1 MNDILIFGE
10 ISISNILR
18 PCVFQLLS
26 KANSLKNKL
35 GDGAKLKLLI
45 LCQNDLNYDEMV
57 NELKCYNLDE
67 IIIVKNDNF
76 KEFNGDY
83 YCACIKDIVLET
95 NPRIFLIGGTNIGR
109 TIAPM
114 ISNSLHTGLT
124 ADCIE
129 LDINDEKNLSAT
141 RPTFGGELMA
151 TIWSKTYPQMAT
163 IRENVFKVEK
173 CEENN
178 PAIIFK
184 DYDFNEYKSK
194 LSLIKLI
201 KREINNDLANA
212 KIILSGGMGL
222 KNKEGFAKLE
232 NLANIMGAQI
242 GASRLAVEAGFASPD
257 VQIGQTG
264 QSVSADLYIAFGI
277 SGAIQHLCGIK
288 NCQKIIAVN
297 NDKNAPI
304 FNHCDVG
311 IVDDAALVI
320 EQLKNLLSQKV

>member
-264 QSVSADLYIAFGI
+264 QSVAADLYIAFGI

-288 NCQKIIAVN
+288 NCKKIIAVN

-304 FNHCDVG
+304 FNHCDIG

>member
-83 YCACIKDIVLET
+83 YFSCIKDIVLET

-264 QSVSADLYIAFGI
+264 QSVAADLYIAFGI

-288 NCQKIIAVN
+288 NCKKIIAVN

-304 FNHCDVG
+304 FNHCDIG

>member
-35 GDGAKLKLLI
+35 DDGAKLKLLI

-264 QSVSADLYIAFGI
+264 QSVAADLYIAFGI

-288 NCQKIIAVN
+288 NCKKIIAVN

-304 FNHCDVG
+304 FNHCDIG

>member
-1 MNDILIFGE
+1 MKDILIFGE
-10 ISISNILR
+10 FCLAKKLR
-18 PCVFQLLS
+18 PCVFQLLT
-26 KANSLKNKL
+26 KANYLKSKL
-35 GDGAKLKLLI
+35 DDGAKVKLLI
-45 LCQNDLNYDEMV
+45 LCPNDLSFDEII
-57 NELKCYNLDE
+57 NELKYYNIDE
-67 IIIVKNDNF
+67 VIFVKNDNF
-76 KEFNGDY
+76 KEFNSDY
-83 YCACIKDIVLET
+83 YCACIKDIVLEI
-95 NPRIFLIGGTNIGR
+95 NPKIFLIGGTNIGR

-129 LDINDEKNLSAT
+129 LDINEEMNLSAT

-163 IRENVFKVEK
+163 VRENVFKVEK
-173 CEENN
+173 FEENN

-184 DYDFNEYKSK
+184 DYDFKEYKSE

-222 KNKEGFAKLE
+222 KNKDGFLKLE

-242 GASRLAVEAGFASPD
+242 GASRLAVEAGFASSD

-264 QSVSADLYIAFGI
+264 QSVAADLYIAFGI

-288 NCQKIIAVN
+288 NCKKIIAVN
-297 NDKNAPI
+297 NDPNAPI

-320 EQLKNLLSQKV
+320 EQLENLLSQKV

>member
-10 ISISNILR
+10 FSLANELR
-18 PCVFQLLS
+18 PCVFQLLT
-26 KANSLKNKL
+26 KANYLKSKL
-35 GDGAKLKLLI
+35 DDGAKVKLLI
-45 LCQNDLNYDEMV
+45 LCPNYLNFDEII
-57 NELKCYNLDE
+57 NELKYYNIDE
-67 IIIVKNDNF
+67 VIFVKNDKF
-76 KEFNGDY
+76 KEFNSDY
-83 YCACIKDIVLET
+83 YGACVKDIVLEI
-95 NPRIFLIGGTNIGR
+95 NPKIFLIGGTNIGR

-163 IRENVFKVEK
+163 VRENVFKVEK
-173 CEENN
+173 CEANN
-178 PAIIFK
+178 PTIIFK
-184 DYDFNEYKSK
+184 DYDFKEYKSE

-222 KNKEGFAKLE
+222 KNKDGFLKLE
-232 NLANIMGAQI
+232 NLANIMGAKI
-242 GASRLAVEAGFASPD
+242 GATRLAVEAGFASSG

-288 NCQKIIAVN
+288 NCKKIIAVN
-297 NDKNAPI
+297 NDPNAPI

-320 EQLKNLLSQKV
+320 EQLENLLSQKV

>member
-1 MNDILIFGE
+1 MKDILIFGE
-10 ISISNILR
+10 FCLAKKLR
-18 PCVFQLLS
+18 PCVFQLLT
-26 KANSLKNKL
+26 KANYLKSKL
-35 GDGAKLKLLI
+35 DDGAKVKLLI
-45 LCQNDLNYDEMV
+45 LCTNDLSFDEII
-57 NELKCYNLDE
+57 NELKYYNIDE
-67 IIIVKNDNF
+67 VIFVKNDNF
-76 KEFNGDY
+76 KEFNSDY
-83 YCACIKDIVLET
+83 YCACIKDIVLEI
-95 NPRIFLIGGTNIGR
+95 NPKIFLIGGTNIGR

-129 LDINDEKNLSAT
+129 LDINEEMNLSAT

-163 IRENVFKVEK
+163 VRENVFKVEK
-173 CEENN
+173 FEENN

-184 DYDFNEYKSK
+184 DYDFKEYKSE

-222 KNKEGFAKLE
+222 KNKDGFLKLE

-242 GASRLAVEAGFASPD
+242 GASRLAVEAGFASSD

-264 QSVSADLYIAFGI
+264 QSVAADLYIAFGI

-288 NCQKIIAVN
+288 NCKKIIAVN
-297 NDKNAPI
+297 NDPNAPI

-320 EQLKNLLSQKV
+320 EQLENLLSQKV

>member
-232 NLANIMGAQI
+232 NIANIMGAQI

-304 FNHCDVG
+304 FNHCDIG

>member
-76 KEFNGDY
+76 KEFNSDY
-83 YCACIKDIVLET
+83 YCTCIKDIVLEI
-95 NPRIFLIGGTNIGR
+95 NPKIFLIGGTNIGR

-264 QSVSADLYIAFGI
+264 QSVAADLYIAFGI

-288 NCQKIIAVN
+288 NCKKIIAVN

-304 FNHCDVG
+304 FNHCDIG

>member
-76 KEFNGDY
+76 KEFNSDY
-83 YCACIKDIVLET
+83 YCACIKDIVLEI

-222 KNKEGFAKLE
+222 KNKEGFAKLK
-232 NLANIMGAQI
+232 NLANIMDAQI

-288 NCQKIIAVN
+288 NCKKIIAVN

-304 FNHCDVG
+304 FNHCDIG
-311 IVDDAALVI
+311 IIDDAALVI
-320 EQLKNLLSQKV
+320 EQLENLLSQKV

>member
-151 TIWSKTYPQMAT
+151 TIWSKTFSQMAT

-264 QSVSADLYIAFGI
+264 QSVAADLYIAFGI

-288 NCQKIIAVN
+288 NCKKIIAVN

-304 FNHCDVG
+304 FNHCDIG

>member
-10 ISISNILR
+10 FSISNRLR

-26 KANSLKNKL
+26 KANYLKNKL
-35 GDGAKLKLLI
+35 DDSKLKLLI
-45 LCQNDLNYDEMV
+45 LSPSDLNFDEII
-57 NELKCYNLDE
+57 NELKYYNIDE

-76 KEFNGDY
+76 KEFNSDY
-83 YCACIKDIVLET
+83 YYNCIKNIVLEV
-95 NPRIFLIGGTNIGR
+95 NPKIFLIGGTNIGR

-163 IRENVFKVEK
+163 VRENVFKIEK
-173 CEENN
+173 FDENN
-178 PAIIFK
+178 PTIIFK
-184 DYDFNEYKSK
+184 DDNFQEYKSK
-194 LSLIKLI
+194 LSLIKQI

-212 KIILSGGMGL
+212 RIILSGGMGL

-242 GASRLAVEAGFASPD
+242 GATRLAVEAGFASSN

-288 NCQKIIAVN
+288 NCKKIIAIN
-297 NDKNAPI
+297 NDPNAPI
-304 FNHCDVG
+304 FNHCDIG

-320 EQLKNLLSQKV
+320 EQLENLLSQKV

>member
-10 ISISNILR
+10 FSISNKLR

-26 KANSLKNKL
+26 KANYLKNKL
-35 GDGAKLKLLI
+35 DDSKLKLLI
-45 LCQNDLNYDEMV
+45 LSPSDLNFDEII
-57 NELKCYNLDE
+57 NELKYYNIDE

-76 KEFNGDY
+76 KEFNSDY
-83 YCACIKDIVLET
+83 YYNCIKNIVLEV
-95 NPRIFLIGGTNIGR
+95 NPKIFLIGGTNIGR

-163 IRENVFKVEK
+163 VRENVFKIEK
-173 CEENN
+173 FDENN
-178 PAIIFK
+178 PTIIFK
-184 DYDFNEYKSK
+184 DYNFQEYKSK
-194 LSLIKLI
+194 LSLIKQI

-212 KIILSGGMGL
+212 RIILSGGMGL

-242 GASRLAVEAGFASPD
+242 GATRLAVEAGFASSN

-288 NCQKIIAVN
+288 NCKKIIAIN
-297 NDKNAPI
+297 NDPNAPI
-304 FNHCDVG
+304 FNHCDIG

-320 EQLKNLLSQKV
+320 EQLENLLSQKV

>member
-288 NCQKIIAVN
+288 NCKKIIAVN

-304 FNHCDVG
+304 FNHCDIG

>member
-57 NELKCYNLDE
+57 NELKYYNIDE
-67 IIIVKNDNF
+67 IIIVKNDKF
-76 KEFNGDY
+76 KEFNSDDY
-83 YCACIKDIVLET
+83 FSCVSNIVRET

-222 KNKEGFAKLE
+222 KNKEGFAKLK

-288 NCQKIIAVN
+288 NCKKIIAVN

-304 FNHCDVG
+304 FNHCDIG

-320 EQLKNLLSQKV
+320 EQLETLLSQKV

>member
-10 ISISNILR
+10 FSISNKLR

-26 KANSLKNKL
+26 KANYLKNKL
-35 GDGAKLKLLI
+35 DDSKLKLLI
-45 LCQNDLNYDEMV
+45 LSPSDLNFDEII
-57 NELKCYNLDE
+57 NELKYYNIDE
-67 IIIVKNDNF
+67 IKIVKNDNF
-76 KEFNGDY
+76 KEFNSDY
-83 YCACIKDIVLET
+83 YYNCIKNIVLEV
-95 NPRIFLIGGTNIGR
+95 NPKIFLIGGTNIGR

-163 IRENVFKVEK
+163 VRENVFKIEK
-173 CEENN
+173 FDENN
-178 PAIIFK
+178 PTIIFK
-184 DYDFNEYKSK
+184 DYNFQEYKSK
-194 LSLIKLI
+194 LSLIKQI

-212 KIILSGGMGL
+212 RIILSGGMGL

-242 GASRLAVEAGFASPD
+242 GGSRLIVEAGFASSNI
-257 VQIGQTG
+257 QIGQTG
-264 QSVSADLYIAFGI
+264 QSVAADLYIAFGI

-288 NCQKIIAVN
+288 NCKKIIAIN
-297 NDKNAPI
+297 NDPNAPI
-304 FNHCDVG
+304 FNHCDIG

-320 EQLKNLLSQKV
+320 EQLENLLSQKV

>member
-10 ISISNILR
+10 FSISNKLR

-26 KANSLKNKL
+26 KANYLKNKL
-35 GDGAKLKLLI
+35 DDSKLKLLI
-45 LCQNDLNYDEMV
+45 LSPSDLNFDEII
-57 NELKCYNLDE
+57 NELKYYNIDE

-76 KEFNGDY
+76 KEFNSDY
-83 YCACIKDIVLET
+83 YYNCIKNIVLEV
-95 NPRIFLIGGTNIGR
+95 NPKIFLIGGTNIGR

-163 IRENVFKVEK
+163 VRENVFKIEK
-173 CEENN
+173 FDENN
-178 PAIIFK
+178 PTIIFK
-184 DYDFNEYKSK
+184 DYNFQEYKSK
-194 LSLIKLI
+194 LSLIKQI

-212 KIILSGGMGL
+212 RIILSGGMGL

-242 GASRLAVEAGFASPD
+242 GGSRLIVEAGFASSNI
-257 VQIGQTG
+257 QIGQTG
-264 QSVSADLYIAFGI
+264 QSVAADLYIAFGI

-288 NCQKIIAVN
+288 NCKKIIAIN
-297 NDKNAPI
+297 NDPNAPI
-304 FNHCDVG
+304 FNHCDIG

-320 EQLKNLLSQKV
+320 EQLENLLSQKV

>member
-232 NLANIMGAQI
+232 NLANIMGAKI

-264 QSVSADLYIAFGI
+264 QSVAADLYIAFGI

-288 NCQKIIAVN
+288 NCKKIIAVN

-304 FNHCDVG
+304 FNHCDIG

>member
-57 NELKCYNLDE
+57 HELKCYNLDE

-264 QSVSADLYIAFGI
+264 QSVAADLYIAFGI

-288 NCQKIIAVN
+288 NCKKIIAVN

-304 FNHCDVG
+304 FNHCDIG

>member
-264 QSVSADLYIAFGI
+264 QSVAADLYIAFGI

-288 NCQKIIAVN
+288 NCKKIIAVN
-297 NDKNAPI
+297 NNKNAPI
-304 FNHCDVG
+304 FNHCDIG

>member
-1 MNDILIFGE
+1 MKDILFFGE
-10 ISISNILR
+10 FSLAKKLR
-18 PCVFQLLS
+18 PCVFQLLT
-26 KANSLKNKL
+26 KANYLKSKL
-35 GDGAKLKLLI
+35 DDGAKVKLLI
-45 LCQNDLNYDEMV
+45 LCPNDLSFDEII
-57 NELKCYNLDE
+57 NELKYYNIDE
-67 IIIVKNDNF
+67 VIFVKNDNF
-76 KEFNGDY
+76 KEFNSDY
-83 YCACIKDIVLET
+83 YCACIKDIVLEI
-95 NPRIFLIGGTNIGR
+95 NPKIFLIGGTNIGR

-129 LDINDEKNLSAT
+129 LDINEEMNLSAT

-163 IRENVFKVEK
+163 VRENVFKVEK
-173 CEENN
+173 FEENN

-184 DYDFNEYKSK
+184 DYDFKEYKSE

-222 KNKEGFAKLE
+222 KNKDGFLKLE

-242 GASRLAVEAGFASPD
+242 GASRLAVEAGFASSD

-264 QSVSADLYIAFGI
+264 QSVAADLYIAFGI

-288 NCQKIIAVN
+288 NCKKIIAVN
-297 NDKNAPI
+297 NDPNAPI

-320 EQLKNLLSQKV
+320 EQLENLLSQKV

>member
-222 KNKEGFAKLE
+222 
-232 NLANIMGAQI
+232 NL
-242 GASRLAVEAGFASPD
+242 
-257 VQIGQTG
+257 
-264 QSVSADLYIAFGI
+264 
-277 SGAIQHLCGIK
+277 
-288 NCQKIIAVN
+288 KI
-297 NDKNAPI
+297 
-304 FNHCDVG
+304 
-311 IVDDAALVI
+311 
-320 EQLKNLLSQKV
+320 

>member
-141 RPTFGGELMA
+141 RPTFSGELMA

-264 QSVSADLYIAFGI
+264 QSVAADLYIAFGI

-288 NCQKIIAVN
+288 NCKKIIAVN

-304 FNHCDVG
+304 FNHCDIG

>member
-1 MNDILIFGE
+1 MKDILIFGE
-10 ISISNILR
+10 FCLAKKLR
-18 PCVFQLLS
+18 PCVFQLLT
-26 KANSLKNKL
+26 KANYLKSKL
-35 GDGAKLKLLI
+35 DDGAKVKLLI
-45 LCQNDLNYDEMV
+45 LCPNDLSFDEII
-57 NELKCYNLDE
+57 NELKYYNIDE
-67 IIIVKNDNF
+67 VIFVKNDNF
-76 KEFNGDY
+76 KEFNSDY
-83 YCACIKDIVLET
+83 YCACIKDIVLEI
-95 NPRIFLIGGTNIGR
+95 NPKIFLIGGTNIGR

-129 LDINDEKNLSAT
+129 LDINEEMNLSAT

-163 IRENVFKVEK
+163 VRENVFKVEK
-173 CEENN
+173 FEENN

-184 DYDFNEYKSK
+184 DYDFKEYKSE

-222 KNKEGFAKLE
+222 KNKDGFLKLE

-242 GASRLAVEAGFASPD
+242 GASRLAVEAGFVSSD

-264 QSVSADLYIAFGI
+264 QSVAADLYIAFGI

-288 NCQKIIAVN
+288 NCKKIITVN
-297 NDKNAPI
+297 NDPNAPI

-320 EQLKNLLSQKV
+320 EQLENLLSQKV

>member
-10 ISISNILR
+10 FSISNKLR

-26 KANSLKNKL
+26 KANYLKNKL
-35 GDGAKLKLLI
+35 DDSKLKLLI
-45 LCQNDLNYDEMV
+45 LSPSDLNFDEII
-57 NELKCYNLDE
+57 NELKYYNIDE

-76 KEFNGDY
+76 KEFNSDY
-83 YCACIKDIVLET
+83 YYNCIKNIVLEV
-95 NPRIFLIGGTNIGR
+95 NPKIFLIGGTNIGR

-163 IRENVFKVEK
+163 VRENVFKIEK
-173 CEENN
+173 FDENN
-178 PAIIFK
+178 PTIIFK
-184 DYDFNEYKSK
+184 DDNFQEYKSK
-194 LSLIKLI
+194 LSLIKQI

-212 KIILSGGMGL
+212 RIILSGGMGL

-242 GASRLAVEAGFASPD
+242 GATRLAVEAGFASSN

-288 NCQKIIAVN
+288 NCKKIIAIN
-297 NDKNAPI
+297 NDPNAPI
-304 FNHCDVG
+304 FNHCDIG

-320 EQLKNLLSQKV
+320 EQLENLLSQKV

>member
-10 ISISNILR
+10 TSISNILR

-76 KEFNGDY
+76 KEFNSDY
-83 YCACIKDIVLET
+83 YCACIKDIVLEI
-95 NPRIFLIGGTNIGR
+95 NPKIFLIGGTNIGR

-242 GASRLAVEAGFASPD
+242 GASRLAVEAGFASSD

-320 EQLKNLLSQKV
+320 EQLENLLSQKV

>member
-10 ISISNILR
+10 FSISNKLR

-26 KANSLKNKL
+26 KANYLKNKL
-35 GDGAKLKLLI
+35 DDSKLKLLI
-45 LCQNDLNYDEMV
+45 LSPSDLNFDEII
-57 NELKCYNLDE
+57 NELKYYNIDE

-76 KEFNGDY
+76 KEFNSDY
-83 YCACIKDIVLET
+83 YYNCIKNIVLEV
-95 NPRIFLIGGTNIGR
+95 NPKIFLIGGTNIGR

-163 IRENVFKVEK
+163 VRENVFKIEK
-173 CEENN
+173 FDENN
-178 PAIIFK
+178 PTIIFK
-184 DYDFNEYKSK
+184 DYNFQEYKSK
-194 LSLIKLI
+194 LSLIKQI

-212 KIILSGGMGL
+212 RIILSGGIGL

-242 GASRLAVEAGFASPD
+242 GATRLAVEAGFASSN

-288 NCQKIIAVN
+288 NCKKIIAIN
-297 NDKNAPI
+297 NDPNAPI
-304 FNHCDVG
+304 FNHCDIG

-320 EQLKNLLSQKV
+320 EQLENLLSQKV

>member
-194 LSLIKLI
+194 LSLIKFI

-320 EQLKNLLSQKV
+320 EQLENLLSQKV

>member
-10 ISISNILR
+10 FSISNKLR

-26 KANSLKNKL
+26 KANYLKNKL
-35 GDGAKLKLLI
+35 DDSKLKLLI
-45 LCQNDLNYDEMV
+45 LSPSDLNFDEII
-57 NELKCYNLDE
+57 NELKYYNIDE

-76 KEFNGDY
+76 KEFNSDY
-83 YCACIKDIVLET
+83 YYNCIKNIVLEV
-95 NPRIFLIGGTNIGR
+95 NPKIFLIGGTNIGR

-163 IRENVFKVEK
+163 VRENVFKIEK
-173 CEENN
+173 FDENN
-178 PAIIFK
+178 PTIIFK
-184 DYDFNEYKSK
+184 DYNFQEYKSK
-194 LSLIKLI
+194 LSLIKQI

-212 KIILSGGMGL
+212 RIILSGGIGL

-242 GASRLAVEAGFASPD
+242 GATRLAVEAGFASSN

-288 NCQKIIAVN
+288 NCKKI
-297 NDKNAPI
+297 
-304 FNHCDVG
+304 
-311 IVDDAALVI
+311 L
-320 EQLKNLLSQKV
+320 LKNTPLSVFIF

>member
-10 ISISNILR
+10 FSISNKLR

-26 KANSLKNKL
+26 KANYLKNKL
-35 GDGAKLKLLI
+35 DDSKLKLLI
-45 LCQNDLNYDEMV
+45 LSPSDLNFDEII
-57 NELKCYNLDE
+57 NELKYYNIDE

-76 KEFNGDY
+76 KEFNSDY
-83 YCACIKDIVLET
+83 YYTCIKNIVLEI
-95 NPRIFLIGGTNIGR
+95 NPKIFLIGGTNIGR
-109 TIAPM
+109 TITPM

-163 IRENVFKVEK
+163 VRENVFKIEK
-173 CEENN
+173 FDENN
-178 PAIIFK
+178 PTIIFK
-184 DYDFNEYKSK
+184 DYNFQEYKSK
-194 LSLIKLI
+194 LSLIKQI

-212 KIILSGGMGL
+212 RIILSGGMGL

-242 GASRLAVEAGFASPD
+242 GATRLAVEAGFASSN

-288 NCQKIIAVN
+288 NCKKIIAIN
-297 NDKNAPI
+297 NDPNAPI
-304 FNHCDVG
+304 FNHCDIG

-320 EQLKNLLSQKV
+320 EQLENLLSQKV

>member
-76 KEFNGDY
+76 KDFNGDY
-83 YCACIKDIVLET
+83 YFSCISNIVRET

-242 GASRLAVEAGFASPD
+242 GASRLAVEAGFASSD

-304 FNHCDVG
+304 FNHCDIG

>member
-1 MNDILIFGE
+1 MKDILIFGE
-10 ISISNILR
+10 FSLAKKLR
-18 PCVFQLLS
+18 PCVFQLLT
-26 KANSLKNKL
+26 KANYLKSKL
-35 GDGAKLKLLI
+35 DDGAKVKLLI
-45 LCQNDLNYDEMV
+45 LCPNDLSFDEII
-57 NELKCYNLDE
+57 NELKYYNIDE
-67 IIIVKNDNF
+67 VIFVKNDNF
-76 KEFNGDY
+76 KEFNSDY
-83 YCACIKDIVLET
+83 YCACIKDIVLEI
-95 NPRIFLIGGTNIGR
+95 NPKIFLIGGTNIGR

-129 LDINDEKNLSAT
+129 LDINEEMNLSAT

-163 IRENVFKVEK
+163 VRENVLKVEK
-173 CEENN
+173 FEENN

-184 DYDFNEYKSK
+184 DYDFKEYKSE

-222 KNKEGFAKLE
+222 KNKDGFLKLE

-242 GASRLAVEAGFASPD
+242 GASRLAVEAGFASSD

-264 QSVSADLYIAFGI
+264 QSVAADLYIAFGI

-320 EQLKNLLSQKV
+320 EQLENLLSQKV

>member
-18 PCVFQLLS
+18 PCIFQLLS

-35 GDGAKLKLLI
+35 DDGAKLKLLI

-264 QSVSADLYIAFGI
+264 QSVAADLYIAFGI

-288 NCQKIIAVN
+288 NCKKIIAVN

-304 FNHCDVG
+304 FNHCDIG

>member
-10 ISISNILR
+10 FSISNKLR

-26 KANSLKNKL
+26 KANYLKNKL
-35 GDGAKLKLLI
+35 DDSKLKLLI
-45 LCQNDLNYDEMV
+45 LSPSDLNFDEII
-57 NELKCYNLDE
+57 NELKYYNIDE

-76 KEFNGDY
+76 KKFNSDY
-83 YCACIKDIVLET
+83 YYNCIKNIVLEV
-95 NPRIFLIGGTNIGR
+95 NPKIFLIGGTNIGR

-163 IRENVFKVEK
+163 VRENVFKIEK
-173 CEENN
+173 FDENN
-178 PAIIFK
+178 PTIIFK
-184 DYDFNEYKSK
+184 DYNFQEYKSK
-194 LSLIKLI
+194 LSLIKQI

-212 KIILSGGMGL
+212 RIILSGGIGL

-242 GASRLAVEAGFASPD
+242 GATRLAVEAGFASSN

-288 NCQKIIAVN
+288 NCKKIIAIN
-297 NDKNAPI
+297 NDPNAPI
-304 FNHCDVG
+304 FNHCDIG

-320 EQLKNLLSQKV
+320 EQLENLLSQKV

>member
-35 GDGAKLKLLI
+35 DDGAKLKLLI

-232 NLANIMGAQI
+232 NLANIMGAKI

-264 QSVSADLYIAFGI
+264 QSVAADLYIAFGI

-288 NCQKIIAVN
+288 NCKKIIAVN

-304 FNHCDVG
+304 FNHCDIG